1 VQEQHLK
8 MSETA
13 EYAAAEGDRGPQG
26 EARELWRAVNEL
38 IEDTVLQARPDGT
51 IFFLNRPP
59 QGVASADIIGRNILD
74 YVSPAMRE
82 DVQRCVHEIT
92 PGKPALRRL
101 LQAELPNGTRRWYA
115 TTTVPVSRD
124 GRVTALTIAARDV
137 ALQRRSS
144 AQSESHVSEAIHSI
158 HHVQKLE
165 LIGLLAGGLVHN
177 FNNVL
182 TVISSVSDILLETLS
197 ESDPMRPDV
206 ESIQNAIRHGSSLT
220 QQLLALSKRQPVER
234 SRVELNAVVQEVAAM
249 SRILLGDSITLIL
262 NLDPS
267 GAPVHVDRSEMEQV
281 LLNLLLNARDAM
293 PNGGSILISTTR
305 LTYTAATAPRHCKLR
320 GPVLR
325 LRVQDNG
332 VGIDEATRSRVF
344 EPFFSTKPSDR
355 GTGLGLPTVEAI
367 VKASAGC
374 VELASRPGVGT
385 TVDVV
390 LPNADRVGL
399 VCAA

>member
-1 VQEQHLK
+1 VQEQQSK
-8 MSETA
+8 MREQA
-13 EYAAAEGDRGPQG
+13 ECAAADGDRGPQG
-26 EARELWRAVNEL
+26 DARDLWRAVNEL
-38 IEDTVLQARPDGT
+38 IEDTVLQVRPDGT

-59 QGVASADIIGRNILD
+59 QGVAGADLIGRNILELI
-74 YVSPAMRE
+74 PTAMRE
-82 DVQRCVHEIT
+82 DVQRCLRAIT

-115 TTTVPVSRD
+115 TTTVPITRD
-124 GRVTALTIAARDV
+124 GSVVALTIAARDV
-137 ALQRRSS
+137 ALQRAPS
-144 AQSESHVSEAIHSI
+144 APSESQAAAVESV
-158 HHVQKLE
+158 HHAQKLE
-165 LIGLLAGGLVHN
+165 LIGLLASGLVHD

-182 TVISSVSDILLETLS
+182 TVIGSASDMLLEALS
-197 ESDPMRPDV
+197 ESDPLRPDV
-206 ESIQNAIRHGSSLT
+206 VSIQRAIVHGSSLT
-220 QQLLALSKRQPVER
+220 KQLLALSKRQTVER
-234 SRVELNAVVQEVAAM
+234 SRVELNMVVQDVASM
-249 SRILLGDSITLIL
+249 SRLFIGDDIKLIIH
-262 NLDPS
+262 LDPS

-305 LTYTAATAPRHCKLR
+305 LTYTAASAPRHCKLR

-355 GTGLGLPTVEAI
+355 GTGLGLATVEAI

-390 LPNADRVGL
+390 LPEAERVGL
-399 VCAA
+399 ACAA

>member
-1 VQEQHLK
+1 

-13 EYAAAEGDRGPQG
+13 ECAAAEGDRGPQG
-26 EARELWRAVNEL
+26 DARDLWRAVNGL

-59 QGVASADIIGRNILD
+59 QGVASADLMGRNILD
-74 YVSPAMRE
+74 FVAPATRE
-82 DVQRCVHEIT
+82 DVRRCLREIT
-92 PGKPALRRL
+92 PGTPALRRL
-101 LQAELPNGTRRWYA
+101 LQAEMPNGTRRWYA
-115 TTTVPVSRD
+115 TTTVAISRD
-124 GRVTALTIAARDV
+124 GRVVALTIAARDI
-137 ALQRRSS
+137 ALQRRPS
-144 AQSESHVSEAIHSI
+144 AQGERRAPEANQSSHHA
-158 HHVQKLE
+158 QKLE

-182 TVISSVSDILLETLS
+182 TVIASSSDMLLEALP
-197 ESDPMRPDV
+197 ESDPRRPDV
-206 ESIQNAIRHGSSLT
+206 EIIQRAIVHGSSLT
-220 QQLLALSKRQPVER
+220 KQLLALSKRQPVER
-234 SRVELNAVVQEVAAM
+234 SRVELNAVVQEVGAM
-249 SRILLGDSITLIL
+249 SRILLGDSITLIMH
-262 NLDPS
+262 LDPS

-293 PNGGSILISTTR
+293 PNGGSIVISTTR

-344 EPFFSTKPSDR
+344 EPFFSTKPAHR

-367 VKASAGC
+367 VQASAGC
-374 VELASRPGVGT
+374 VELASRPGEGT

-390 LPNADRVGL
+390 LPDAERVGL

>member
-1 VQEQHLK
+1 

-13 EYAAAEGDRGPQG
+13 ECAAAEGDRGPQG
-26 EARELWRAVNEL
+26 DARDLWRAVNEL
-38 IEDTVLQARPDGT
+38 IDDTVLQVRPDGT

-59 QGVASADIIGRNILD
+59 QGVASADLMGRNILD
-74 YVSPAMRE
+74 LVSPAVRE
-82 DVQRCVHEIT
+82 DVQRCLREIT

-115 TTTVPVSRD
+115 TTTVPISRD
-124 GRVTALTIAARDV
+124 GRVVALTISARDV
-137 ALQRRSS
+137 ALQRVP
-144 AQSESHVSEAIHSI
+144 SESQEAAVQSI
-158 HHVQKLE
+158 QHAQKLE
-165 LIGLLAGGLVHN
+165 LIGLLAAGLVHN

-182 TVISSVSDILLETLS
+182 TVIGSASDMLLEALPPA
-197 ESDPMRPDV
+197 DPLRPDV
-206 ESIQNAIRHGSSLT
+206 ESIQRAILHGSSLT
-220 QQLLALSKRQPVER
+220 KQLLALTKRQTVER
-234 SRVELNAVVQEVAAM
+234 SRVELNTVIQEVASM
-249 SRILLGDSITLIL
+249 SRLFMGDDVKLIMH
-262 NLDPS
+262 LDPS

-305 LTYTAATAPRHCKLR
+305 LMYTAATAPRHCKLR
-320 GPVLR
+320 GSVLR

-390 LPNADRVGL
+390 LPDADRVGL

>member
-1 VQEQHLK
+1 

-13 EYAAAEGDRGPQG
+13 KCAAAEGDRGPQG
-26 EARELWRAVNEL
+26 DARDLWRAVNEL
-38 IEDTVLQARPDGT
+38 IEDTVLQVRPDGT

-59 QGVASADIIGRNILD
+59 QGVATADLIGRNVLEL
-74 YVSPAMRE
+74 VSPAMRE
-82 DVQRCVHEIT
+82 EVQRCLRAIT

-115 TTTVPVSRD
+115 TTTVPIMRD
-124 GRVTALTIAARDV
+124 GSVVALTIAARDV
-137 ALQRRSS
+137 ALQRAPS
-144 AQSESHVSEAIHSI
+144 AQSESQAAAMHSVQ
-158 HHVQKLE
+158 HAQKLG
-165 LIGLLAGGLVHN
+165 LIGLLAAGLVHN

-182 TVISSVSDILLETLS
+182 TVIGSASDMLLEALP
-197 ESDPMRPDV
+197 ESDPLRPDV
-206 ESIQNAIRHGSSLT
+206 ESIQRAILHGSSLT
-220 QQLLALSKRQPVER
+220 KQLLALSKRQTVER
-234 SRVELNAVVQEVAAM
+234 SRVELNNVVQEVASM
-249 SRILLGDSITLIL
+249 SRPFLGDPIKLIIH
-262 NLDPS
+262 LDPN
-267 GAPVHVDRSEMEQV
+267 GAPVHVDHGEMEQV

-305 LTYTAATAPRHCKLR
+305 LTYTAATAPSHCKLR

-390 LPNADRVGL
+390 LPDAERVGL